1 MPASITES
9 FAELGRR
16 AAQRLTAI
24 DPLLPESV
32 DLPADSPPI
41 SDDPSAGCGTVFAAC
56 GDDGVVTAI
65 GQCAHWAGEP
75 GSMSLTWSCAR
86 QFLLSPV
93 LAGPDPAAAL
103 DDLISQWRD
112 HLAKVPEAE
121 EDDTAAVIRWASR
134 DVEGVRVLQRHGLMP
149 QTVIGASVA
158 SRANRLEGPAGAVSA
173 GVRVRRAGPAD
184 LDVATALGLA
194 LVRYEANFGSVHERP
209 WTAEA
214 LRTNVAT
221 QLAAPEPWVWIAERD
236 GESIGLLGAEPP
248 AAAAWIA
255 PRVRL
260 DPVAYLGEMF
270 VRPAERGSG
279 AATLLIEQ
287 FNAAASAAGVAVTLL
302 HYGQVNPLSGPF
314 WSGRA
319 TVRSGQPGPP
329 CPPETCARS
338 AGLLCLMPAQ
348 NR

>member
-9 FAELGRR
+9 FAELGRQ
-16 AAQRLTAI
+16 AAQRLTTI
-24 DPLLPESV
+24 DPLLPDSV
-32 DLPADSPPI
+32 DLPTDPQPI
-41 SDDPSAGCGTVFAAC
+41 SGDPSAACGTVFTAC
-56 GDDGVVTAI
+56 GDDGVVTAV

-75 GSMSLTWSCAR
+75 GSMSLTWSSAR

-93 LAGPDPAAAL
+93 LSGPGAAAAL

-112 HLAKVPEAE
+112 HLAKVSEAE

-149 QTVIGASVA
+149 QTVIAARVA
-158 SRANRLEGPAGAVSA
+158 AKGDRREGPARAAAPGI
-173 GVRVRRAGPAD
+173 RVRRAGAAD

-209 WTAEA
+209 WTADA
-214 LRTNVAT
+214 LRTDVAN
-221 QLAAPEPWVWIAERD
+221 QLAVPEPWVWIAERD
-236 GESIGLLGAEPP
+236 GEPIGLLGAEPP

-270 VRPAERGSG
+270 VRPAERGSD
-279 AATLLIEQ
+279 AAALLIEQ

-314 WSGRA
+314 WSRQGYRPLWTTWA
-319 TVRSGQPGPP
+319 
-329 CPPETCARS
+329 A
-338 AGLLCLMPAQ
+338 MPA
-348 NR
+348 RTLR

>member
-1 MPASITES
+1 M
-9 FAELGRR
+9 
-16 AAQRLTAI
+16 
-24 DPLLPESV
+24 
-32 DLPADSPPI
+32 
-41 SDDPSAGCGTVFAAC
+41 
-56 GDDGVVTAI
+56 
-65 GQCAHWAGEP
+65 
-75 GSMSLTWSCAR
+75 
-86 QFLLSPV
+86 

-121 EDDTAAVIRWASR
+121 EDDTRRGHSLGQPGRRGRPGAAAARPDAADRHRRPGSR
-134 DVEGVRVLQRHGLMP
+134 P
-149 QTVIGASVA
+149 
-158 SRANRLEGPAGAVSA
+158 RADHLAGPDGAVSA

-184 LDVATALGLA
+184 LDVATELGLA

-209 WTAEA
+209 WTAAA
-214 LRTNVAT
+214 LRTDVAT

-236 GESIGLLGAEPP
+236 GEPIGLLGAEPP

-287 FNAAASAAGVAVTLL
+287 FNDVAAGVAVTLL

-314 WSGRA
+314 WSRA
-319 TVRSGQPGPP
+319 TARSGQPGPP
-329 CPPETCARS
+329 CPPGHCAKGRS
-338 AGLLCLMPAQ
+338 CSGW
-348 NR
+348 

>member
-1 MPASITES
+1 
-9 FAELGRR
+9 
-16 AAQRLTAI
+16 
-24 DPLLPESV
+24 
-32 DLPADSPPI
+32 
-41 SDDPSAGCGTVFAAC
+41 
-56 GDDGVVTAI
+56 
-65 GQCAHWAGEP
+65 
-75 GSMSLTWSCAR
+75 MSLTWSCAR
-86 QFLLSPV
+86 QFLLNPV
-93 LAGPDPAAAL
+93 LAGPDPAGAL

-112 HLAKVPEAE
+112 HLAKVSEAE

-149 QTVIGASVA
+149 HTVIGARVA
-158 SRANRLEGPAGAVSA
+158 VKDDHRPGPTGAGAASA
-173 GVRVRRAGPAD
+173 GIRVRRAGPAD

-214 LRTNVAT
+214 LRTDVAT

-236 GESIGLLGAEPP
+236 GEPIGLLGAEPP

-314 WSGRA
+314 WSRQGYRPLWTTWA
-319 TVRSGQPGPP
+319 
-329 CPPETCARS
+329 A
-338 AGLLCLMPAQ
+338 MPA
-348 NR
+348 RTLR

>member
-86 QFLLSPV
+86 QFLLNPV
-93 LAGPDPAAAL
+93 LACPDPAAAL

-158 SRANRLEGPAGAVSA
+158 SRANRLEGAAVSD

-184 LDVATALGLA
+184 LDVATELGLA

-221 QLAAPEPWVWIAERD
+221 QLAAPQPWVWIAERD
-236 GESIGLLGAEPP
+236 GEPIGLLGAEPP

-270 VRPAERGSG
+270 ARPAERGSG

-302 HYGQVNPLSGPF
+302 HYGQMNPLSGP
-314 WSGRA
+314 SE
-319 TVRSGQPGPP
+319 PEGPP
-329 CPPETCARS
+329 S
-338 AGLLCLMPAQ
+338 AWTTWAAMPAR
-348 NR
+348 NLR